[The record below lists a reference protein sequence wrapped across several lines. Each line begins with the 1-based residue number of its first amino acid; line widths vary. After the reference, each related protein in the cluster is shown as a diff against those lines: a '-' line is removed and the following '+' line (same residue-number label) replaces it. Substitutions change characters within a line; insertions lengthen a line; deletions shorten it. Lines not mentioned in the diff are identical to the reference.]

1 MEEVAR
7 GAVSRQRAAKGPDGT
22 RRRDERFAKSRR
34 VLKRA
39 DFLRVQRQGIGARGR
54 SYVVVV
60 RRRGDPDPARLGVV
74 ASRKV
79 GGAVARNRGKRL
91 VREWFRR
98 RSEPV
103 PAGIDVVVILRL
115 GAAELAFE
123 AACSE
128 LEATLAKALR
138 RRRGAGG
145 RSRRRPAGR
154 ADGKAGGRADGK
166 TSRPSPEPTGSR
178 GGPGRH

>member
-1 MEEVAR
+1 
-7 GAVSRQRAAKGPDGT
+7 
-22 RRRDERFAKSRR
+22 

-39 DFLRVQRQGIGARGR
+39 DFLRVQRQGIGARGQ

-60 RRRGDPDPARLGVV
+60 RRRGDPAPARLGVV

-98 RSEPV
+98 RSEPL
-103 PAGIDVVVILRL
+103 PDGIDVVIILRL
-115 GAAELAFE
+115 GAAELAFG

-128 LEATLAKALR
+128 LEATLARALR
-138 RRRGAGG
+138 RRGGSGG
-145 RSRRRPAGR
+145 RSGRRSAGQAEGKTAGR
-154 ADGKAGGRADGK
+154 AGGKTDGRADGK
-166 TSRPSPEPTGSR
+166 TGKPSPAPTGSR
-178 GGPGRH
+178 GEPDRR